1 MDYELIK
8 LTKHITFYNEMDTL
22 VFKDKEKSINMDFGL
37 RIC

>member
-22 VFKDKEKSINMDFGL
+22 VFKDKESFFN
-37 RIC
+37 